1 MGKGNR
7 VSLYAYCPEPDKLLI
22 SGLFPYRKGQYLY
35 EPPSSRGKTSKV
47 IPPDY
52 LKRIFLLTTLNGK
65 ESERMRMIEGSTD
78 GINWVPYA
86 MKTNEGEARAA
97 ASTCILKTKHT
108 HVRIIEVKK

>member
-35 EPPSSRGKTSKV
+35 EPPSSRGETSKV

-52 LKRIFLLTTLNGK
+52 LKRIFLLTTPNGK
-65 ESERMRMIEGSTD
+65 ESERMNWNQIQNQSIVGLVGIAIAHIDNGDIDKARNTMMGIIVSLEGT
-78 GINWVPYA
+78 
-86 MKTNEGEARAA
+86 
-97 ASTCILKTKHT
+97 
-108 HVRIIEVKK
+108 VKE

>member
-1 MGKGNR
+1 M
-7 VSLYAYCPEPDKLLI
+7 YAYCPEPDKLLI

-65 ESERMRMIEGSTD
+65 ESERMTKIKLTD
-78 GINWVPYA
+78 EEKEMAFYVLHDLINDHDDQFPR
-86 MKTNEGEARAA
+86 E
-97 ASTCILKTKHT
+97 
-108 HVRIIEVKK
+108 EVDRLLEMFYYVANRRD